1 MTGWYRV
8 LRSQKVS
15 RFDLESGVTLRN
27 LRQAYFLDGK
37 INACRDNVILV
48 FHSLTGS
55 ADALGDWWKNVI
67 GDGKAIDTTTHAVL
81 SPNLLGS
88 CYGTTGPAADG
99 SHREFPEITP
109 RDMARFV
116 SLLVD
121 ELELPSLALVTG
133 GSLGG
138 MVALEYALL
147 NPQRAHSLVAF
158 ASPAAQTA
166 WAAGWNSIQRHAI
179 ALSPDAGLGL
189 ARMAAMMTY
198 RTDVEFESRFGRG
211 RAVEDERGITSY
223 LAHHG
228 AEIERRFN
236 APSYRALADAMDA
249 HDIGRGRNG
258 VAAALGD
265 LRKAVSGPLVGVG
278 IPGDNLYSA
287 AIVQQWTTQASALYR
302 ELHSMRGH
310 DAFLLEAEQVGRIL
324 AEALRATSDQ
334 RAADAPAQSLDQPPV
349 RLYRGL
355 VA

>member
-8 LRSQKVS
+8 LRSQRIS
-15 RFDLESGVTLRN
+15 RFDLESGITLRN

-37 INACRDNVILV
+37 VNADRDNVILV

-67 GDGKAIDTTTHAVL
+67 GDGKPIDTAKYAVL

-88 CYGTTGPAADG
+88 CYGTTGPTSDPDRAD
-99 SHREFPEITP
+99 FPAITP
-109 RDMARFV
+109 RDMARFA
-116 SLLVD
+116 SFLAD
-121 ELELPSLALVTG
+121 ELELPSLALVAG

-147 NPQRAHSLVAF
+147 NPQRARSLVAF

-179 ALSPDAGLGL
+179 ALSSDAGLGL

-211 RAVEDERGITSY
+211 RDTEDQRGITSY

-228 AEIERRFN
+228 AEIERRFT
-236 APSYRALADAMDA
+236 ARSYRALADAMDA

-258 VAAALGD
+258 IAAALGD

-287 AIVQQWTTQASALYR
+287 AIVQQWAAQASALYR
-302 ELHSMRGH
+302 ELHSTRGH

-324 AEALRATSDQ
+324 AEALHAASDQ
-334 RAADAPAQSLDQPPV
+334 RESEAPAASLDQPSV